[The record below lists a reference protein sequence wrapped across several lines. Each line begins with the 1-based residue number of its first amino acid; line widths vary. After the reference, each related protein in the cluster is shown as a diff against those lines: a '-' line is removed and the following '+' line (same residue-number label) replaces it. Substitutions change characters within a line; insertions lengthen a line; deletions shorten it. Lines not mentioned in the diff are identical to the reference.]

1 MIGREDR
8 VFGRFRGYGKEK
20 DRFLLKKIKTGSPF
34 YVPLKD
40 EVPFLFTTMRKDSNI
55 EAP

>member
-8 VFGRFRGYGKEK
+8 VFGRFRGYGK

-34 YVPLKD
+34 YVPVKD

-55 EAP
+55 VAP